1 MNFSSSLAL
10 LMSALVGGTAVV
22 LTADDLY
29 GIHERATAKAAEV
42 QARNDAQMLEAA
54 RIWYQVEGGP
64 ADATPEQLV
73 AAGYLKP
80 EFLTRERVTPGTL
93 PQSSQ

>member
-22 LTADDLY
+22 LTVDDLF
-29 GIHERATAKAAEV
+29 GIYERATAKAAEV

-54 RIWYQVEGGP
+54 RIWYQSQGGP
-64 ADATPEQLV
+64 ADASVQELV
-73 AAGYLKP
+73 DKGFLKP
-80 EFLTRERVTPGTL
+80 EFLTRERVTPASPPPTS
-93 PQSSQ
+93 P

>member
-29 GIHERATAKAAEV
+29 GIHERATARAAEV

-64 ADATPEQLV
+64 AGASVQELV
-73 AAGYLKP
+73 DKGFLKP
-80 EFLTRERVTPGTL
+80 EFLTRERVTPDTL
-93 PQSSQ
+93 PQSSE